1 MDISAVSSNAAWFIP
16 ASVTLFVWGLT
27 AFLPKLLLRN
37 MQPLYMIV
45 YNCFFFFLT
54 SCAIQAVF
62 WDGFEFEFK
71 GVMLAMATGA
81 CGTLGQWFYLIA
93 LQRGP
98 LTYASMI
105 SSLYPA
111 VATLL
116 ALVFLPDPIT
126 LREGAGIVLGLASI
140 ITLVLAS
147 DSPPKPPASKPALP
161 TAVND
166 R

>member
-1 MDISAVSSNAAWFIP
+1 MDISALTLNAAWFLP
-16 ASVTLFVWGLT
+16 ALVALFVWGLT
-27 AFLPKLLLRN
+27 AFLPKLLLRS
-37 MQPLYMIV
+37 MQPLHMIV
-45 YNCFFFFLT
+45 YNCIFFFIT
-54 SCAIQAVF
+54 VCGVQVVF
-62 WDGFEFEFK
+62 WNDFEFDMR
-71 GVMLAMATGA
+71 GVALAMATGA
-81 CGTLGQWFYLIA
+81 CGTLGQVFYLIA

-116 ALVFLPDPIT
+116 ALIFLPDPLT
-126 LREGAGIVLGLASI
+126 LRQGLGVALGLASI

-147 DSPPKPPASKPALP
+147 DSPANPALP
-161 TAVND
+161 KAVND

>member
-1 MDISAVSSNAAWFIP
+1 MDIAVLSSNAAWFFP
-16 ASVTLFVWGLT
+16 ALVALFVWGLT

-37 MQPLYMIV
+37 MQPLHMIV

-54 SCAIQAVF
+54 ACGVQMVF
-62 WDGFEFEFK
+62 WNDFEFDTR
-71 GVMLAMATGA
+71 GVLLAMATGA
-81 CGTLGQWFYLIA
+81 CGTLGQVFYLVA

-116 ALVFLPDPIT
+116 ALVFLPDPLT
-126 LREGAGIVLGLASI
+126 LRQGLGVALGLASI

-147 DSPPKPPASKPALP
+147 DAPAKPALP
-161 TAVND
+161 KAVND

>member
-1 MDISAVSSNAAWFIP
+1 MDISAISSNAAWFIP
-16 ASVTLFVWGLT
+16 ASAALFVWGLT
-27 AFLPKLLLRN
+27 AFLPKLLLRS
-37 MQPLYMIV
+37 MQPLHMIV

-54 SCAIQAVF
+54 ACAVQAVF
-62 WDGFEFEFK
+62 WNEFEFEFN
-71 GVMLAMATGA
+71 GVVLAMATGA
-81 CGTLGQWFYLIA
+81 CGTLGQVFYLIA

-111 VATLL
+111 VATVL
-116 ALVFLPDPIT
+116 ALIFLPDPLT
-126 LREGAGIVLGLASI
+126 LRQGLGVLLGLASI

-147 DSPPKPPASKPALP
+147 DSPPKPSPHK
-161 TAVND
+161 AVND

>member
-1 MDISAVSSNAAWFIP
+1 MDISVLSSNAAWFFP
-16 ASVTLFVWGLT
+16 ALVALFVWGLT
-27 AFLPKLLLRN
+27 AFLPKLLLRS
-37 MQPLYMIV
+37 MQPLHMIV

-54 SCAIQAVF
+54 ACGVQLVF
-62 WDGFEFEFK
+62 WNDLEFEFH
-71 GVMLAMATGA
+71 GVLLAMATGA
-81 CGTLGQWFYLIA
+81 CGTLGQVFYLIA

-111 VATLL
+111 VATVL
-116 ALVFLPDPIT
+116 ALVFLPDPLT
-126 LREGAGIVLGLASI
+126 LRQGLGVMLGLASI

-147 DSPPKPPASKPALP
+147 DNPAQTKLPK
-161 TAVND
+161 AVND

>member
-1 MDISAVSSNAAWFIP
+1 MDISVLSSNAAWFFP
-16 ASVTLFVWGLT
+16 ALVALFVWGLT

-37 MQPLYMIV
+37 MQPLHMIV

-54 SCAIQAVF
+54 ACGVQIAF
-62 WDGFEFEFK
+62 WGQFEFDMT
-71 GVMLAMATGA
+71 GVFLAMATGA
-81 CGTLGQWFYLIA
+81 CGTLGQVFYLIA

-111 VATLL
+111 VATVL
-116 ALVFLPDPIT
+116 ALIFLPDPLT
-126 LREGAGIVLGLASI
+126 LRQGLGVVLGLASI

-147 DSPPKPPASKPALP
+147 DNPAQTKLP
-161 TAVND
+161 QAVND
-166 R
+166 Q